1 MSQKGISLIQLVIV
15 IILLLILASFALLS
29 SDEITVEA
37 RIGRDYTSLKSVKT
51 AVENYFPLMETNPEK
66 YNEEELFVT
75 KFDTSEYARIGL
87 SSADDLSERTY
98 EINMDNQ
105 TKLNLDNITE
115 ERTYIVDLE
124 NKKYYI
130 LDGIEREEGE
140 KVYEYVD
147 VLKLYNLLSK

>member
-29 SDEITVEA
+29 SDEVTLEA
-37 RIGRDYTSLKSVKT
+37 RIGRDYTSLKNVKT
-51 AVENYFPLMETNPEK
+51 AVENVFPLMESNPEEYK
-66 YNEEELFVT
+66 EEELFT
-75 KFDTSEYARIGL
+75 KKFNSNEYARVGL

-105 TKLNLDNITE
+105 ENLNLDNITK

-130 LDGIEREEGE
+130 LDGIEREEGS

-147 VLKLYNLLSK
+147 VLKLYNLLSE